1 MDSSIEN
8 DENGLVLIDL
18 NQYTRLE
25 GIGYGGFARIYMI
38 EEISTKKIFAAKVFD
53 RNGTTSF
60 EEMKMFYK
68 EIEIM
73 SKLKSP
79 FIIKFIGYSLHDFEH
94 KPNHVIIME
103 YAGNSSLLDILEKAR
118 KGLAPN
124 EWTET
129 KKLIFIYSLALGLAH
144 IHSQNIVHRDIK
156 PGNILL
162 DDYLL
167 PKISDFGLSAIGQ
180 EDLDIQYIGTL
191 IYAGPRNYSRRK
203 AFKTS

>member
-1 MDSSIEN
+1 MKIRELSFVMDSSIEN

-38 EEISTKKIFAAKVFD
+38 EEKSTKKIFAAKVFD

-79 FIIKFIGYSLHDFEH
+79 FIIKFIGYIVYMILNTSR
-94 KPNHVIIME
+94 IML
-103 YAGNSSLLDILEKAR
+103 SSWNMLETAHYQ
-118 KGLAPN
+118 
-124 EWTET
+124 
-129 KKLIFIYSLALGLAH
+129 IF
-144 IHSQNIVHRDIK
+144 
-156 PGNILL
+156 
-162 DDYLL
+162 
-167 PKISDFGLSAIGQ
+167 
-180 EDLDIQYIGTL
+180 
-191 IYAGPRNYSRRK
+191 
-203 AFKTS
+203 